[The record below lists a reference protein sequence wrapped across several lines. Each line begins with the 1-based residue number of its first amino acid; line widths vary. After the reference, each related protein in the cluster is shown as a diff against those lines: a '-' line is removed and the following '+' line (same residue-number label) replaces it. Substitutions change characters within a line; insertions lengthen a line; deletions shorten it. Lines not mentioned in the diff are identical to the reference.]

1 MCLVQI
7 DIRSMWPVPVELV
20 AEDPFWLED
29 RIANWPVR
37 GGTRRMSD
45 LGWPWPVDLGP
56 TVTEALERNKRAWIV
71 AKHLG
76 QLNRSGMHGC
86 QNLEDILFRRQI
98 LLFFLQKECQVLP
111 RQMLHIAGGLPV

>member
-1 MCLVQI
+1 MCLRNLDVRLAGEWNGQWRVE
-7 DIRSMWPVPVELV
+7 RSLAIE
-20 AEDPFWLED
+20 
-29 RIANWPVR
+29 
-37 GGTRRMSD
+37 GTDGRR
-45 LGWPWPVDLGP
+45 VDLGP
-56 TVTEALERNKRAWIV
+56 IVKKAIERNREAWIV

-86 QNLEDILFRRQI
+86 QNLGDILFRRQI